1 MFIVLIE
8 PACRSYFAVRGIC
21 IFFAETVCAN
31 GIIKNDC
38 FAGFYGMRL
47 FVERD
52 EQFDTRGMFKVL
64 PLIFLSVILE

>member
-8 PACRSYFAVRGIC
+8 PACRSYFTVCGIC
-21 IFFAETVCAN
+21 IFFAETVCTD

-52 EQFDTRGMFKVL
+52 EQF
-64 PLIFLSVILE
+64 